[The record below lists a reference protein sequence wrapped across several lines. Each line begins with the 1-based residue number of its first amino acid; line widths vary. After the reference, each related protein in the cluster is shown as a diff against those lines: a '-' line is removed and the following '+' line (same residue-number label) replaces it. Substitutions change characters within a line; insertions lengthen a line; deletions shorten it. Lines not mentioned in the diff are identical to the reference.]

1 VVIGSGAP
9 WGGQASQLDD
19 SDIERYSR
27 QLLLEEL
34 GEPEQLRLRRARVA
48 VIGCGGLGGPAA
60 LHLVGAGVGRILLID
75 PDLVSLDNLHR
86 QVAFRTAD
94 IGRSKVRVLGA
105 ALRHLNPR
113 VEVEEEREQLLPEAL
128 EERLQGSDLVL
139 ECSDQPS
146 LKFAV
151 NDWCVAHGLPL
162 VVGGAIGWR
171 GQVTTVTAES
181 GCFRCLF
188 RAPNPATE
196 RSCQSAGVIG
206 PLVGVIG
213 ALQALEGVR
222 LLIGPNQG
230 EGRLADFDGR
240 TGRWR
245 SLRLLRDPG
254 CRAHLVSPGVRP

>member
-1 VVIGSGAP
+1 MSGADGP
-9 WGGQASQLDD
+9 SPLARLDD

-27 QLLLEEL
+27 QLLLDEL
-34 GEPEQLRLRRARVA
+34 GEAEQLRVMHSRAV

-60 LHLVGAGVGRILLID
+60 LHLVGAGVGSMRLVD
-75 PDLVSLDNLHR
+75 PDLISLDNLHR
-86 QVAFRTAD
+86 QVAFRASD
-94 IGRSKVRVLGA
+94 VGRPKAEVLGS
-105 ALRHLNPR
+105 ALMELNPR
-113 VEVEEEREQLLPEAL
+113 VAAEAL
-128 EERLQGSDLVL
+128 VEPLPPASLDLTLRDCDLVL

-151 NDWCVAHGLPL
+151 NDWCVRHRVPL

-171 GQVTTVTAES
+171 GQVTSVVPDS

-188 RAPNPATE
+188 RAPTPGADLTC
-196 RSCQSAGVIG
+196 RLAGVIG

-222 LLIGPNQG
+222 LLIGPG
-230 EGRLADFDGR
+230 AREGRLSDFDAR

-245 SLRLLRDPG
+245 VMALRRDPACAVHPAAG
-254 CRAHLVSPGVRP
+254 AAQP